1 MPPRTARL
9 RALARRSGR
18 TSAAL
23 SRARASWTACAC
35 LLLVALACQASDPP
49 ARPSLL
55 LITLDTTRADY
66 VSLLGGPTG
75 ATPHLDAF
83 GAEAAVFETAWSES
97 NMTNP
102 SHLSIMTGLPTRE
115 HGVSSNFTAMPPN
128 LDTLAKALQ
137 REGYETAA
145 FVSARPLAAPFGWAG
160 FDTIPDVQGEL
171 DASEVTDRAVR
182 WLGDGAQEPFFAWVH
197 YWNPHTMYEPPPEDF
212 ARFYTGDPTQGPGPQ
227 IASEPFFQQATDFG
241 IGAQLA
247 RWLGAVRDPAWGR
260 AKYTAEL
267 HYTDRQVGRLLA
279 ALNSRGLAED
289 TVIVIAA
296 DHGES
301 LGEHGIFYAH
311 VGVYDEVLRVPLM
324 IYAPGQMPVRSAVP
338 VWTLDIAPTVAEL
351 LGAPLE
357 HEPAGLSLV
366 SALRGEPDATL
377 LARDRFIHH
386 HGADRAIAIRD
397 GRWKMIWPLGS
408 GDRVLGSAVELFDIE
423 EDPSEQNDL
432 SAVHPEVLDRLRATI
447 QPWLDDAARQAAPSR
462 RVTPE
467 IREQLEAMG
476 YVE

>member
-1 MPPRTARL
+1 MT
-9 RALARRSGR
+9 
-18 TSAAL
+18 L
-23 SRARASWTACAC
+23 SRACRVACVC
-35 LLLVALACQASDPP
+35 LLLLASACQERDPP

-55 LITLDTTRADY
+55 LITLDTTRADH
-66 VSLLGGPTG
+66 VSLLGGPPG

-83 GAEAAVFETAWSES
+83 GANAAVFETAWSES

-102 SHLSIMTGLPTRE
+102 SHLSIMTGLPTRA
-115 HGVSSNFTAMPPN
+115 HGVSSNFTAMPPD
-128 LDTLAKALQ
+128 LDTLATALQ
-137 REGYETAA
+137 RAGYETAA

-160 FDTIPDVQGEL
+160 FDTIPDVEGEL
-171 DASEVTDRAVR
+171 DASEVTDRVVR
-182 WLGDGAQEPFFAWVH
+182 WLGDTAQAPFFAWVH
-197 YWNPHTMYEPPPEDF
+197 YWNPHTMYDPPAEDF
-212 ARFYTGDPTQGPGPQ
+212 ERFYTGDPTQGTGPQ

-260 AKYTAEL
+260 AKYTGEL
-267 HYTDRQVGRLLA
+267 HYTDRQVGRLLS
-279 ALNSRGLAED
+279 ALTSHGLAED

-311 VGVYDEVLRVPLM
+311 VGVYEEVLRVPLM
-324 IYAPGQMPVRSAVP
+324 IHTPGEAPVRSAVP
-338 VWTLDIAPTVAEL
+338 VWTLDIAPTIAEL
-351 LGAPLE
+351 LATPLA

-366 SALRGEPDATL
+366 SALRGEPDAAL
-377 LARDRFIHH
+377 LERDRFIHH
-386 HGADRAIAIRD
+386 HGGDRAIAIRD
-397 GRWKMIWPLGS
+397 GRWKMIWPVGTD
-408 GDRVLGSAVELFDIE
+408 DRVLGATVELFDLE
-423 EDPSEQNDL
+423 EDPAERNDL
-432 SAVHPEVLDRLRATI
+432 SAARPEVVARLRAAI
-447 QPWLDDAARQAAPSR
+447 QPWLDGVSHAAPPSR